1 MGRSI
6 LAVLLATI
14 LAISHVSINPTS
26 SACQSLFII
35 FAPRRRCCLATVSKG
50 EGAEGHRVN
59 KGRTAKPLN
68 CSKLT
73 VTEVRC

>member
-14 LAISHVSINPTS
+14 FAISHVSNNPPP

-35 FAPRRRCCLATVSKG
+35 SAPCRHCCLARPSAKG
-50 EGAEGHRVN
+50 EGVKVHRVN
-59 KGRTAKPLN
+59 KSHAKLLN
-68 CSKLT
+68 YSKLT

>member
-6 LAVLLATI
+6 LTVLLATI
-14 LAISHVSINPTS
+14 LEISRMSINPTP
-26 SACQSLFII
+26 SAYQLLFII
-35 FAPRRRCCLATVSKG
+35 FAPRRCGCLAAVSKG
-50 EGAEGHRVN
+50 EGRRDTESTRAVLSRSY
-59 KGRTAKPLN
+59 